1 MIPNEIFNGTA
12 SESDEDEDPDDDFDF
27 RKLLRTP
34 FHNLD
39 GFSLEAI
46 LTVIHKV
53 KIQIQYI
60 TL

>member
-12 SESDEDEDPDDDFDF
+12 SASDEDEDPDDDFDF

-39 GFSLEAI
+39 GFNLEAI
-46 LTVIHKV
+46 TQIDNVI
-53 KIQIQYI
+53 I
-60 TL
+60 

>member
-39 GFSLEAI
+39 GFSLEAM
-46 LTVIHKV
+46 LTNGVIT
-53 KIQIQYI
+53 KIQY
-60 TL
+60 TTP

>member
-1 MIPNEIFNGTA
+1 MTPNEIFNGTA
-12 SESDEDEDPDDDFDF
+12 SESDEEEDPDDDFDF

-46 LTVIHKV
+46 M
-53 KIQIQYI
+53 
-60 TL
+60 

>member
-46 LTVIHKV
+46 TQIDNVI
-53 KIQIQYI
+53 I
-60 TL
+60 